1 MNEVNK
7 YGTCPQ
13 NAKTKAGQYLYLKN
27 NTYLSII
34 TCTNSL
40 YYFRISWGNPDFINI
55 GLGETIDIDTKKL
68 SLPLG
73 PNSFT
78 GMIDT
83 ISFSSPES
91 GAQVTV
97 GMYNTLSI
105 FRTI

>member
-1 MNEVNK
+1 MF
-7 YGTCPQ
+7 
-13 NAKTKAGQYLYLKN
+13 
-27 NTYLSII
+27 
-34 TCTNSL
+34 L
-40 YYFRISWGNPDFINI
+40 YYFRISWENSDFLNI
-55 GLGETIDIDTKKL
+55 GLGETIDINQKL

-97 GMYNTLSI
+97 GMYNILTL
-105 FRTI
+105 FRTILLFVVVVLKKVNSDHCT